1 MTLCKKNPVRLTDRA
16 EKLYDRIMY
25 EYKKNVKE
33 KSVRDCRKRIFC
45 KNQIPGRQFF

>member
-1 MTLCKKNPVRLTDRA
+1 LTDQA
-16 EKLYDRIMY
+16 KKPYDRIIY

-45 KNQIPGRQFF
+45 KNQIPGKDNFFKLINIIIN